1 MWKSNEIVQG
11 DSGLVVSNKL
21 DAEFQRIQ
29 TEEARVDA
37 LFQTLDYADQ
47 TDMLDKAEE
56 KKIVSPKGMWFVLDP
71 LVNRFNTV
79 EEVTSHLSQETF
91 NGVSWIKTDVLIEY
105 TGSYVPL
112 SRLSDGNFITKSHI
126 MSLEAGILGE
136 ALLKDGSTP
145 LPVGYVPPLPESV
158 VNKGYVDAHVLTLTK
173 KSKMEYIEFPGA
185 SNGDTV
191 FAADLDGKVFVVYL
205 NGVLQRR
212 VKYSAL
218 ADKIRFNDPLE
229 ANDEVTIHITGEI
242 L

>member
-29 TEEARVDA
+29 TEETRVDA
-37 LFQTLDYADQ
+37 LFGTLDYASEVDVVN
-47 TDMLDKAEE
+47 KAEE
-56 KKIVSPKGMWFVLDP
+56 KKIVNPKVMWSVLDP
-71 LVNRFNTV
+71 LVNRFNIV

-112 SRLSDGNFITKSHI
+112 STLSDGHFITKAHI
-126 MSLEAGILGE
+126 ISLEAGILNE
-136 ALLKDGSTP
+136 ALLRDGSTP

-158 VNKGYVDAHVLTLTK
+158 VNKGYVDSHVFTLTNK
-173 KSKMEYIEFPGA
+173 AKMEYIEFPGA
-185 SNGDTV
+185 SNGDTA

-212 VKYSAL
+212 VKYSTL